1 MSNITNETMNIT
13 YSDLHKYFIN
23 YIETMSD
30 FILENQEHFFNKE
43 YVDGMSNSL
52 QMLNEHLDFDFKE
65 NTILDSLTR
74 NAEAQEQTQ

>member
-1 MSNITNETMNIT
+1 MSNTNETMNIT

-43 YVDGMSNSL
+43 YVDGMCNSL